1 MDQHYL
7 KPLFSPQSIAV
18 IGASDRP
25 HSVGGVVF
33 RNLLDGYQGKLFA
46 VNTHHALIQGR
57 TAVPG
62 IEHIN
67 EPVDMAVIA
76 TPAATVPDLIASCG
90 KRGVRAAVVLSAG
103 FGASDRSGPALKQE
117 MLAAARHYGMRL
129 IGPNSLGVVRPAIG
143 LNATFG
149 HVGATPGKLA
159 LVSQSGALCTAI
171 LDWARPNDIGFSSVV
186 SLGDSADVDFG
197 EILDYLIYDPQTE
210 SILLYIE
217 GIREARSFMSALR
230 AAARSKP
237 VIVLKVGR
245 HDSGSKAALSHTSA
259 LVGTDD
265 AFDAALRRAGAVR
278 VLSVVQLFAAA
289 HALALGF
296 RPGGNRLAIVTNGGG
311 PGAMAADCAT
321 DRGIAL
327 AELSPDTMGL
337 LNQTLPPT
345 WSHGNPLDLI
355 GDATAERYRTAVT
368 ACMQDPGVD
377 GVLAILTPQAM
388 TAPLDVA
395 NEVIA
400 IAHASKKP
408 LIACW
413 MGESQVATSRAAFA
427 RERIPSF
434 RTPEPAVEVFSA
446 ISAYFHNQKLLMQMP
461 GSLSNHLVPDA
472 EGARMVI
479 EGALAERRQVLNEM
493 ESKAVLAAF
502 NIPVAK
508 TVIVHSAAEALLVAE
523 QFSFPVAMKIS
534 SPDISHKTDAGGVRL
549 NLANAQAVRAGYNQI
564 IADVK
569 KCRPGAKIDGV
580 AVEPMSHRPN
590 SRELMV
596 GVVRDPVFGP
606 VITFGA
612 GGVMVE
618 VMGDRAVAL
627 PPLNHY
633 LAQNM
638 IAGTRVAK
646 LLQAF
651 RHLPPAKLEA
661 LHDVLLR
668 VSEMVCELPWL
679 KEMDINP
686 LLLDENGAL
695 AVDARIVVDFHAL
708 SLDRYAHMAICPY
721 PTYLVTHWQLPD
733 GTDLVIRPIRPEDA
747 EIEQAF
753 VRNLSEA
760 AKYFRFMMP
769 LKELSQAMLARFTQ
783 IDYDREMA
791 LIAVIEQDG
800 SDIEI
805 AVCRYIINPDGK
817 SCEFA
822 LVVADAWQHKG
833 VGHKLMTMLMD
844 VARAKGLDVM
854 EGDVLTDNRDML
866 RLVSSLGFTIEA
878 GRDDP
883 AVRHVVK
890 PLT

>member
-76 TPAATVPDLIASCG
+76 TPAATVPDLIESCG

-197 EILDYLIYDPQTE
+197 EILDYLIYDQQTE

-217 GIREARSFMSALR
+217 GIRQARSFMSALR

-289 HALALGF
+289 QALALSF

-327 AELSPDTMGL
+327 AELSPETLAL

-355 GDATAERYRTAVT
+355 GDATAERYRAAVT

-388 TAPLDVA
+388 TAPLEVA

-400 IAHASKKP
+400 IAQASKKP

-446 ISAYFHNQKLLMQMP
+446 ISAYFHNQKLLMQTP
-461 GSLSNHLVPDA
+461 GSIANQLEPDA

-479 EGALAERRQVLNEM
+479 EGALAERRHVLNEM
-493 ESKAVLAAF
+493 ESKSVLAAF

-508 TVIVHSAAEALLVAE
+508 TVIVHSAAEALLIAE
-523 QFSFPVAMKIS
+523 QFSFPVAMKIA
-534 SPDISHKTDAGGVRL
+534 SPDITHKTDAGGVRL

-569 KCRPGAKIDGV
+569 KNRPGVNIEGV
-580 AVEPMSHRPN
+580 AVEPMSQKPN

-596 GVVRDPVFGP
+596 GVTRDPVFGP

-627 PPLNHY
+627 PPLNRY
-633 LAQNM
+633 LAQNL
-638 IAGTRVAK
+638 IDGTRVAK
-646 LLQAF
+646 MLQAF
-651 RHLPPAKLEA
+651 RHMPPAKLEA

-708 SLDRYAHMAICPY
+708 SPDRYAHMAICPY
-721 PTYLVTHWQLPD
+721 PAYLVTHWQLPD

-769 LKELSQAMLARFTQ
+769 LKELTQAMLARFTQ